1 VLSASH
7 AIGRGGIAGLIR
19 VSRLR
24 GCSTDDDQSA
34 VQRRVRIV
42 MTSGSL
48 ITINGRPGRP
58 QRYVPVDLGQ
68 LQLGR
73 VLRYPLFYE
82 RSGQHV
88 LLLAAGTIVDRRLIA
103 RLSNHG
109 VTRVLV
115 DRRGSNGVVQ
125 SRSLYASDAYHR
137 GAAMSRNTAGNPKR
151 DPLPAQDSYL
161 NQVQRHGA
169 SAYDAVHVQ
178 QFTRG
183 YQKTVDQVD
192 KMFDLLIAKQI
203 CELGPAALFT
213 AESLVAISQD
223 LDLFVALGIEPA
235 IDRYPFRHSTQTAML
250 AMAIGTMLGLSQ
262 DNLVELGVGALIHD
276 AGMLYVKPELLESQ
290 HTLNRVQ
297 FVEITRHPMVTFEL
311 IRHLPQIPNGAQM
324 VAYQM
329 HERYNGTGYPH
340 RRHSRHIHQ
349 LARVAAI
356 ADVYQA
362 LVSPRPHRPGYL
374 PYQAMETIVKG
385 SSVGLYDP
393 LAVRGLLHAIGLFP
407 VGSFVELNDGR
418 CGRVIR
424 SNREAYTQPVV
435 EIWNPSQQQIIA
447 DNPQLVDLKNDG
459 HLKVAKPLAQ
469 LPSHVIG

>member
-1 VLSASH
+1 MALE
-7 AIGRGGIAGLIR
+7 
-19 VSRLR
+19 
-24 GCSTDDDQSA
+24 
-34 VQRRVRIV
+34 
-42 MTSGSL
+42 SL
-48 ITINGRPGRP
+48 IPINRKSAAARHYLPI
-58 QRYVPVDLGQ
+58 DLGQ
-68 LQLGR
+68 LELGR
-73 VLRYPLFYE
+73 VLRCPLFYE
-82 RSGQHV
+82 RNGQFV
-88 LLLAAGTIVDRRLIA
+88 LLLSAGTIIDSRLIS
-103 RLSNHG
+103 RLANHG
-109 VTRVLV
+109 VTQVLI
-115 DRRGSNGVVQ
+115 DRRGSSQVTHTDGM
-125 SRSLYASDAYHR
+125 YA
-137 GAAMSRNTAGNPKR
+137 NNPPTRIPSNSQQISIPTKHG
-151 DPLPAQDSYL
+151 LESVQDSYL
-161 NQVQRHGA
+161 NQVHKHGA
-169 SAYDAVHVQ
+169 SAYDAGYVQ
-178 QFTRG
+178 QFTQG

-192 KMFDLLIAKQI
+192 KMFDLLIAKQV

-213 AESLVAISQD
+213 AESLVSISRD

-235 IDRYPFRHSTQTAML
+235 TDRYPFRHSTQTAML
-250 AMAIGTMLGLSQ
+250 AMAIGTMLGFNR
-262 DNLVELGVGALIHD
+262 DNLIELGVGALIHD

-311 IRHLPQIPNGAQM
+311 IRHLPQMPNGAQM

>member
-1 VLSASH
+1 
-7 AIGRGGIAGLIR
+7 
-19 VSRLR
+19 
-24 GCSTDDDQSA
+24 
-34 VQRRVRIV
+34 
-42 MTSGSL
+42 MTPGSL
-48 ITINGRPGRP
+48 ITINDRPGRA

-82 RSGQHV
+82 RNGQHV
-88 LLLAAGTIVDRRLIA
+88 LLSAAGTIIDRRLVT
-103 RLSNHG
+103 RLANHG
-109 VTRVLV
+109 VTRVLI
-115 DRRGSNGVVQ
+115 DRRGSNGLAP
-125 SRSLYASDAYHR
+125 SHALYATDTPQR
-137 GAAMSRNTAGNPKR
+137 GGALSRKTAGNSR
-151 DPLPAQDSYL
+151 RGSFSTQDSYL
-161 NQVQRHGA
+161 NQVRQHGA
-169 SAYDAVHVQ
+169 AAYDAGRVQ

-213 AESLVAISQD
+213 AESLVSISQD

-250 AMAIGTMLGLSQ
+250 AMAIGTMIGLSQ
-262 DNLVELGVGALIHD
+262 DHLIELGVGALIHD

-297 FVEITRHPMVTFEL
+297 FVEITRHPMITFEL

-374 PYQAMETIVKG
+374 PYKAMETIVNG
-385 SSVGLYDP
+385 SSLGLYDP

-435 EIWNPSQQQIIA
+435 EIWNPAHQQTIG
-447 DNPQLVDLKNDG
+447 DSPQLVDLKHDA

-469 LPSHVIG
+469 LPSGIIG